1 MLNMNFNLRVVVE
14 TLSTPWLASPMAGVE
29 RKPLARENQES
40 GHATSLVRYAAG
52 SRFSAHTHPNGEEI
66 FVLEGVFSD
75 ESGDYSAGSYLRNP
89 AGSQHSPFS
98 EQGCTL
104 LVKLAQFPQGDNASV
119 RINTLTAPWHSGHGG
134 LKVMPLHSFEGE
146 NTALVQWPAN
156 EVFLPHRHF
165 GGEEIFVLSGT
176 FSDEYGDYPQYTWLR
191 SPHMS
196 QHHPFV
202 KEPTIIWVKTGH
214 LPVVWPSDLA
224 P

>member
-1 MLNMNFNLRVVVE
+1 MV
-14 TLSTPWLASPMAGVE
+14 
-29 RKPLARENQES
+29 KQ
-40 GHATSLVRYAAG
+40 TSLFTDYDVHLFR
-52 SRFSAHTHPNGEEI
+52 
-66 FVLEGVFSD
+66 EGKHYGIY
-75 ESGDYSAGSYLRNP
+75 EKMG
-89 AGSQHSPFS
+89 
-98 EQGCTL
+98 
-104 LVKLAQFPQGDNASV
+104 
-119 RINTLTAPWHSGHGG
+119 GH
-134 LKVMPLHSFEGE
+134 LHSFEGE

-176 FSDEYGDYPQYTWLR
+176 FCDEYGDYPQYTWLR